1 MKDFFIN
8 LFEYNY
14 FHNQKFADT
23 FTTGYENFSEKTTK
37 LYSHIVNAH
46 HIWISRIE
54 SKNVSFGVWHIHSLE
69 DYKRIDKM
77 NYERTLVILNSYEL
91 NSTTQYSTTKG
102 QGFNNTVQD
111 ILFHIINHSTYH
123 RGQIAMDLRLNG
135 LEPIA
140 TDYIF
145 YKR

>member
-1 MKDFFIN
+1 H
-8 LFEYNY
+8 
-14 FHNQKFADT
+14 FHNQKFAHT
-23 FTTGYENFSEKTTK
+23 FATGYESLSVKTTK

-46 HIWISRIE
+46 HIWTSRIE
-54 SKNVSFGVWHIHSLE
+54 STNVSFGVWDIHSLE

-111 ILFHIINHSTYH
+111 ILFHIVNHSTYH